1 MTAVP
6 RLSLPVAVI
15 MGRKLV
21 SGRGWQVPSWRV
33 VGLVA
38 GESLPGREARGL
50 PIHGSEGQEEEQF
63 LWGGLQLELFRDVVE
78 SYWSN
83 LTGTQ
88 PSLFVLCC
96 ENEQGA
102 LVPKMVTADHDE
114 AGSGVEVGDRVFA
127 TAIPP
132 EVYQHLEAF
141 VVAHHLP
148 QEKHKRK
155 RKDWS
160 ASEDPGEK
168 T

>member
-21 SGRGWQVPSWRV
+21 TGRGWQVPSWRV
-33 VGLVA
+33 VGVVA
-38 GESLPGREARGL
+38 GADLPGRESRGI
-50 PIHGSEGQEEEQF
+50 PVHGDAEEEQF
-63 LWGGLQLELFRDVVE
+63 LWGGLRLELFRDAAE

-96 ENEQGA
+96 ENEAGA
-102 LVPKMVTADHDE
+102 LVPKLVTADHDE

-127 TAIPP
+127 APIPP

-141 VVAHHLP
+141 VIAHHVP
-148 QEKHKRK
+148 QEKRK
-155 RKDWS
+155 RKRADWS
-160 ASEDPGEK
+160 AAGESGES
-168 T
+168 

>member
-21 SGRGWQVPSWRV
+21 AGRGWQVPSWRV

-38 GESLPGREARGL
+38 GEDLPGREAKGT
-50 PIHGSEGQEEEQF
+50 PVHGSDEEQQF
-63 LWGGLQLELFRDVVE
+63 LWGGLRLELFRDVAE

-96 ENEQGA
+96 ENEEGA
-102 LVPKMVTADHDE
+102 LVPKLVTADHDE

-127 TAIPP
+127 APIPP
-132 EVYQHLEAF
+132 EVYRHLEAF
-141 VVAHHLP
+141 VIEHHLP
-148 QEKHKRK
+148 QEKRKRK
-155 RKDWS
+155 RADWS
-160 ASEDPGEK
+160 ASGESGES
-168 T
+168 